1 MKKKQQLLKCGA
13 RIYPKHVQIIRRAA
27 KRLKI
32 SEADKP
38 TSIPKHPYRKPNDT
52 RDDEADP
59 NCTKCG
65 GRGWVHNGRT
75 RFPLTDTCDCKIRR
89 SNKKA

>member
-32 SEADKP
+32 SEA
-38 TSIPKHPYRKPNDT
+38 
-52 RDDEADP
+52 E
-59 NCTKCG
+59 
-65 GRGWVHNGRT
+65 VV
-75 RFPLTDTCDCKIRR
+75 RR
-89 SNKKA
+89 AIDALE